1 MTNIKLT
8 DIYQS
13 LHEEYFKLQLTTSTL
28 ERIEWIET
36 SISMEKRRK
45 DYPFAANLSYSNLL
59 KIRQ

>member
-36 SISMEKRRK
+36 SMEKRRK
-45 DYPFAANLSYSNLL
+45 DYPFAANLS
-59 KIRQ
+59 